1 MITPAGLAVVVP
13 IKSWATAKAR
23 LAGALTPAER
33 EQLAGGARRAPAQL
47 VDMAQCVLEGG
58 AARIGQRALHVQA
71 DSGQRRAQLVR
82 GVGRHLAG
90 CGAVIAGHVG

>member
-33 EQLAGGARRAPAQL
+33 EQLALRCATT
-47 VDMAQCVLEGG
+47 VLA
-58 AARIGQRALHVQA
+58 AARPLPVFVVCDDAAVASWVVSQGATVVTPDGQWSQPC
-71 DSGQRRAQLVR
+71 
-82 GVGRHLAG
+82 
-90 CGAVIAGHVG
+90 CG